1 MFVEGR
7 KTLPPTAFSHT
18 LYVHAISR
26 VKAGACSF
34 PSKLKV
40 NCDNNLKLFI
50 NTSCSR
56 TTQATMSLTWSSR
69 PRRQSAITAVLII
82 VAVSSRRSV
91 TADEKSASHMAAEFG
106 RYPGWWK
113 RGIIGIVEPM
123 KYVPFFIDRK
133 CDRKSAR
140 QTTNS
145 DDNRR
150 LDLAKI
156 TNYLS
161 RKLGH

>member
-1 MFVEGR
+1 MFCLWRGGKR
-7 KTLPPTAFSHT
+7 YLLQRLIHIHFT
-18 LYVHAISR
+18 HAISR

-56 TTQATMSLTWSSR
+56 TTRATMSLTWSSR

-91 TADEKSASHMAAEFG
+91 TADEKSASHMAAKAWSGVNRG
-106 RYPGWWK
+106 RMSAKGAYLLNDK
-113 RGIIGIVEPM
+113 RP
-123 KYVPFFIDRK
+123 
-133 CDRKSAR
+133 
-140 QTTNS
+140 
-145 DDNRR
+145 
-150 LDLAKI
+150 
-156 TNYLS
+156 LS
-161 RKLGH
+161 FWFRPLGSICNPC